1 MIDIDME
8 NTHPRLLAHYCKQNN
23 TETPMLNDYIEN
35 REEMLKSLMETF
47 QFTRD
52 QAKKNCWQSSMKDRE
67 RRDST
72 PCF

>member
-1 MIDIDME
+1 
-8 NTHPRLLAHYCKQNN
+8 
-23 TETPMLNDYIEN
+23 MLNDYIEN

-52 QAKKNCWQSSMKDRE
+52 QAKKNCWQSSMKERE

>member
-1 MIDIDME
+1 ME

-52 QAKKNCWQSSMKDRE
+52 QENCWQSSMKDRE

>member
-35 REEMLKSLMETF
+35 R
-47 QFTRD
+47 RD
-52 QAKKNCWQSSMKDRE
+52 AEVTNGDFSVYKRSSKKELLAIVNE
-67 RRDST
+67 RQRA
-72 PCF
+72 PR

>member
-1 MIDIDME
+1 MMDIDME

-35 REEMLKSLMETF
+35 R
-47 QFTRD
+47 RD
-52 QAKKNCWQSSMKDRE
+52 AEVTSGDFSVYKRSSKKNCWQSSMKDRE